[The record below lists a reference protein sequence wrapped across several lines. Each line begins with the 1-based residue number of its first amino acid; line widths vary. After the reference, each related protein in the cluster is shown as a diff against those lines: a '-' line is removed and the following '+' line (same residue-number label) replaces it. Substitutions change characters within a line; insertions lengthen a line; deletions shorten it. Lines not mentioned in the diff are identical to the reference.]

1 MLLIE
6 SNLKLQPGAPCDA
19 RIMHMADLLRFF
31 SCGVRRCDGLGIRS
45 VPDNPNHPRAGQAIR
60 AGIVAS
66 SLLLASPA
74 YAIPCWVVRQAVT
87 DYGQA
92 TAEAWAR
99 GKGYTDKQIAEMRK
113 CLRR

>member
-1 MLLIE
+1 M
-6 SNLKLQPGAPCDA
+6 
-19 RIMHMADLLRFF
+19 
-31 SCGVRRCDGLGIRS
+31 
-45 VPDNPNHPRAGQAIR
+45 
-60 AGIVAS
+60 AS